1 MYLAARRAIVSVSL
15 PANSHRRTWWAGSL
29 TEPAHLSCSV
39 PMSGREARKSG
50 GTPMRQTTA
59 LIDELVRQ
67 STTLADRSTALEDHP
82 ALVSYPAFRQHLG
95 NVATEYVAEIFAAEY
110 SVRQAAFA
118 YRTESSMHLGKA
130 RQILGEVNHL
140 LAIIDRPEVAS
151 DIARLQ
157 KLLGEVRALLLA
169 LTMALR
175 GDSGALNWRSA

>member
-1 MYLAARRAIVSVSL
+1 
-15 PANSHRRTWWAGSL
+15 
-29 TEPAHLSCSV
+29 
-39 PMSGREARKSG
+39 
-50 GTPMRQTTA
+50 MRQTTA

-130 RQILGEVNHL
+130 CQILG
-140 LAIIDRPEVAS
+140 
-151 DIARLQ
+151 
-157 KLLGEVRALLLA
+157 
-169 LTMALR
+169 
-175 GDSGALNWRSA
+175 